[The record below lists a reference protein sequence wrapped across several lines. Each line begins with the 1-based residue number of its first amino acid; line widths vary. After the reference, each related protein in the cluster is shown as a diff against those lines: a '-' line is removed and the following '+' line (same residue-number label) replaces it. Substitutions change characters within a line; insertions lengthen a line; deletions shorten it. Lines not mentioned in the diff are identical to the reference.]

1 MRENYSMLR
10 YIILATLTLTLSF
23 AAEVAGKWEI
33 RAESSAGQK
42 HVALLEIREDWG
54 TWNGVI
60 IANDEKIPLK
70 GVAVDGD
77 NLTFQVP
84 SEDGNYTVKAVV
96 KGDQLEGSFTLTN
109 GSKGTLKGKRQ

>member
-1 MRENYSMLR
+1 MKKL
-10 YIILATLTLTLSF
+10 IILATLTLTLSF

-33 RAESSAGQK
+33 RAESSDGQK
-42 HVALLEIREDWG
+42 HVALLEIREDGG

-60 IANDEKIPLK
+60 LADDEKIPLK

-84 SEDGNYTVKAVV
+84 TEEGTYTVKAVV
-96 KGDQLEGSFTLTN
+96 RGDQLEGTFNTT
-109 GSKGTLKGKRQ
+109 GGGKGTLKGKRQ